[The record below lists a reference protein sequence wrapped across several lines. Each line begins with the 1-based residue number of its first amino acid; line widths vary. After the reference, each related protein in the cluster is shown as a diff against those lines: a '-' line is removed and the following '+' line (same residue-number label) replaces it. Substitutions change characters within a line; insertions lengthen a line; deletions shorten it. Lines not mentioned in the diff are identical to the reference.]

1 MKMIIN
7 TSNKSFQ
14 KDVIE
19 SELPVLVDFYANW
32 CGPCKMLSPLLEDAA
47 TEYEGQLNISKIDAD
62 INSDIVQKLNVR
74 GLPTILLF
82 KNGKVEA
89 TKVGALTRQQLKDF
103 IDSIL

>member
-1 MKMIIN
+1 MLIN

-19 SELPVLVDFYANW
+19 SKLPVLVDFYANW

-62 INSDIVQKLNVR
+62 VNSDIVQKLNVR

>member
-1 MKMIIN
+1 MLIN

>member
-1 MKMIIN
+1 MIIN

-62 INSDIVQKLNVR
+62 VNSDIVQKLNVR

>member
-62 INSDIVQKLNVR
+62 VNSDIVQKLNVR

>member
-32 CGPCKMLSPLLEDAA
+32 CGPCKMLLPLLEDAA

-62 INSDIVQKLNVR
+62 VNSDIVQKLNVR